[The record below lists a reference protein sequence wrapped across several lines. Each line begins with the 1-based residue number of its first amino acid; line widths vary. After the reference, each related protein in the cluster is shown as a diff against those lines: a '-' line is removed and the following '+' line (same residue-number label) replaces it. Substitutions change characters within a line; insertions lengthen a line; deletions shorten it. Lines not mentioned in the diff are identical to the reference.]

1 MSQALTWNQF
11 RSLHKGT
18 PKNELSELWSKY
30 KEGTYSF
37 PVEDT
42 SPEEVIGELDSP
54 AEVVEAESSEA
65 TIEDTSEEITEIAE
79 SPWEALK
86 KISREC
92 EYITRQLTDL
102 AHKYSEEELRTMNL
116 RLMEISELTMPRGYV
131 CTPTDSWKLWFGPT
145 QFCLLL
151 NTTRQVAFGISRGW
165 WRAHY
170 QNTVYVDREVLNNNE
185 FILAQVEGLKRRNRY
200 TPRPPIVGLEC
211 KLPQGVKDI
220 QLRGGQG
227 QDR

>member
-65 TIEDTSEEITEIAE
+65 TIEDTSEEITEITKPEILQLCKDYEKSAGSANT
-79 SPWEALK
+79 SP
-86 KISREC
+86 
-92 EYITRQLTDL
+92 
-102 AHKYSEEELRTMNL
+102 
-116 RLMEISELTMPRGYV
+116 
-131 CTPTDSWKLWFGPT
+131 DS
-145 QFCLLL
+145 
-151 NTTRQVAFGISRGW
+151 
-165 WRAHY
+165 
-170 QNTVYVDREVLNNNE
+170 
-185 FILAQVEGLKRRNRY
+185 
-200 TPRPPIVGLEC
+200 
-211 KLPQGVKDI
+211 
-220 QLRGGQG
+220 
-227 QDR
+227 

>member
-30 KEGTYSF
+30 KDGTYSF

-42 SPEEVIGELDSP
+42 SPAKVIEEPKSQADS
-54 AEVVEAESSEA
+54 AEGESSEA
-65 TIEDTSEEITEIAE
+65 TIEDTSEEITEIAKPE
-79 SPWEALK
+79 ILQLCKDYEKALK
-86 KISREC
+86 RLSLWGDRFTEEQVAETYSRLSEIAKQTLP
-92 EYITRQLTDL
+92 EG
-102 AHKYSEEELRTMNL
+102 YS
-116 RLMEISELTMPRGYV
+116 
-131 CTPTDSWKLWFGPT
+131 CTPTDSWKLWLGPT
-145 QFCLLL
+145 SECLLI
-151 NTTRQVAFGISRGW
+151 NTSRGMAFTVMRDW
-165 WRAHY
+165 WSKYY
-170 QNTVYVDREVLNNNE
+170 QNTIYVDRELLNNNNL
-185 FILAQVEGLKRRNRY
+185 ILSEIQRY
-200 TPRPPIVGLEC
+200 ARKGNYLPRSPVVGVEC